1 MNWLLPSMPRKEL
14 PKPPMWWCWPLLLL
28 ISISIAALILFFTWP
43 VQRGFANSRFWLYLL
58 IIPFLL
64 AFAIGAFVLSA
75 CLQARR
81 AVIFRNQFIDSKQAQ
96 WQNWARRALKLT
108 SWSLLTPEPDLAV
121 RILGFQGV
129 MPQAPSKP
137 ASLVE
142 NQNDKLSA
150 SPLADIITQTL
161 TPLSEQ
167 LSKLQGV
174 QVWFFTGEAENTSC
188 IALIQ
193 AWKAAL
199 NKQLPLDQIHYLEQY
214 PDGRL
219 LTDWINNPLL
229 KPHLLIC
236 CQFLKAE
243 SQVSEFSAALLFQ
256 PHSDAHLN
264 SIKLK
269 PVYVFRPQR
278 NSLIQFEHNAAHFL
292 GAGQTEGTRLRH
304 LWDNGLERREHSKLI
319 SILDESAIAIS
330 PNNVHVLPQLLG
342 PPASSS
348 FWLTLC
354 LAAESCDLGQRGQL
368 VAAQSEESISL
379 VQLST
384 QPAAP
389 VNMPVDTISRYPLAY
404 LAGTVAVMLALILL
418 PADRDTRMGMLP
430 WLGGGLVVVAA
441 LLSFSV
447 PLALRLW
454 RKRLDVEWHLLEQ
467 QRHD

>member
-14 PKPPMWWCWPLLLL
+14 PKLPMWWWWPLLLL
-28 ISISIAALILFFTWP
+28 ISISIAALVLFFTWP
-43 VQRGFANSRFWLYLL
+43 VQRGFANSQFWLYLL

-75 CLQARR
+75 SLQTRR
-81 AVIFRNQFIDSKQAQ
+81 AVIFRHQFIDSKQTQ
-96 WQNWARRALKLT
+96 WQHWARRSLKLT
-108 SWSLLTPEPDLAV
+108 GWNLLTSESDLAV
-121 RILGFQGV
+121 RILGFEGV

-137 ASLVE
+137 ASLIE
-142 NQNDKLSA
+142 NQNNKLSA

-174 QVWFFTGEAENTSC
+174 QVWFFTGESENTSR
-188 IALIQ
+188 IAVIQ

-199 NKQLPLDQIHYLEQY
+199 NKQLPLDQIHYLEQS
-214 PDGRL
+214 PDDRL
-219 LTDWINNPLL
+219 LADWINNALS
-229 KPHLLIC
+229 KPHLLLC
-236 CQFLKAE
+236 CQLLKAD

-256 PHSDAHLN
+256 PHSEAHHN

-278 NSLIQFEHNAAHFL
+278 SPMIAFEHNAAHLF

-304 LWDNGLERREHSKLI
+304 LWDNGLERREHSKLL
-319 SILDESAIAIS
+319 SILDECTIAVA

-342 PPASSS
+342 PLAPFS

-368 VAAQSEESISL
+368 VAAQSDESISL

-384 QPAAP
+384 QPAAA
-389 VNMPVDTISRYPLAY
+389 VKMPVDRISRYPLAY
-404 LAGTVAVMLALILL
+404 MCGIVAVMLALILL
-418 PADRDTRMGMLP
+418 PAERDTQMAMLP

-454 RKRLDVEWHLLEQ
+454 RKQLDVEWHLQEHR
-467 QRHD
+467 RHD